1 METIRNLQFSKTSQE
16 FSVPI
21 TAKTSG
27 SCSKSSSK
35 SSNRPPRCLRCQVES
50 GLTPTVTWEQDGV
63 LRTVLLT
70 HNTGP
75 APLSAEDVYTLS
87 QILEEKV
94 PAKYYLSARAC
105 EGILRR
111 AKNRGKELPPMLE
124 EALLQMI
131 TLEKCTCNEARGRKA
146 TINMLQ

>member
-1 METIRNLQFSKTSQE
+1 METIQDLQSLKTSQMPL
-16 FSVPI
+16 VP
-21 TAKTSG
+21 TKVRTSD
-27 SCSKSSSK
+27 SCSKRSSKSSS
-35 SSNRPPRCLRCQVES
+35 RPPRCLRCQVES
-50 GLTPTVTWEQDGV
+50 GLTPTVTWEQDGA
-63 LRTVLLT
+63 LLTVLLT

-131 TLEKCTCNEARGRKA
+131 ETEKSACSIAENAKKPPN
-146 TINMLQ
+146 ILH